1 MWSRFTPLTPQY
13 THILNVLF
21 IISVWSSVSIVKYP
35 SKELICL
42 FAHSLCSIFRVSLYA
57 VLDNLSKE
65 VGSSVRVVSF
75 LRMEVGEGI
84 AR

>member
-1 MWSRFTPLTPQY
+1 
-13 THILNVLF
+13 
-21 IISVWSSVSIVKYP
+21 
-35 SKELICL
+35 
-42 FAHSLCSIFRVSLYA
+42 

-65 VGSSVRVVSF
+65 VGSSVRVVDF

>member
-1 MWSRFTPLTPQY
+1 MEP
-13 THILNVLF
+13 
-21 IISVWSSVSIVKYP
+21 
-35 SKELICL
+35 ICL
-42 FAHSLCSIFRVSLYA
+42 FDHSLSSIFHASLQA

-65 VGSSVRVVSF
+65 VGSSVRAVNF